1 VSSIGDLE
9 LAVVVGLPGL
19 AGPLSLDGG
28 QNSAVVHDTEDVGH
42 GLRRPSAEGGEDTW
56 VRAVEVAI

>member
-1 VSSIGDLE
+1 
-9 LAVVVGLPGL
+9 VVVGLPGL